1 MGWLLLVA
9 LGIMWAAFLF
19 PALRRTPGSTVPRR
33 TVPKRTVPRR
43 TVEDFERSM
52 DMLAETENGTQGR
65 WIVTPGKG
73 TTFIGSRARAQAR
86 ARERRRRILVVMIE
100 GVVLT
105 GLIGLVPPLRGMLYA
120 TAMLLL
126 ALGAYVWLL
135 LSMKVRHSG
144 VRDGTPSS
152 GSSAP
157 ARRGPARQ
165 RYAPDASS
173 RTARPAYDGLPASS
187 ADPAPIV
194 VRRASTVGA
203 AGV

>member
-1 MGWLLLVA
+1 MSSVS
-9 LGIMWAAFLF
+9 
-19 PALRRTPGSTVPRR
+19 RRTLPS
-33 TVPKRTVPRR
+33 K

-52 DMLAETENGTQGR
+52 DLLAETENGTQGR

-105 GLIGLVPPLRGMLYA
+105 GLIGLVPPLRGMLYG

-135 LSMKVRHSG
+135 LSIKVRHTG

-152 GSSAP
+152 GSSGLAHRGH
-157 ARRGPARQ
+157 ARP
-165 RYAPDASS
+165 RYAADASS
-173 RTARPAYDGLPASS
+173 RNARPAYDGLSAMS
-187 ADPAPIV
+187 ADPARIV

>member
-9 LGIMWAAFLF
+9 LGIMWVTFLF
-19 PALRRTPGSTVPRR
+19 PALRRTPTSTVSRR
-33 TVPKRTVPRR
+33 TLPSK

-52 DMLAETENGTQGR
+52 DLLAETENGTQGR

-86 ARERRRRILVVMIE
+86 ARERRRRILVVMME

-135 LSMKVRHSG
+135 LSMKVRHTG
-144 VRDGTPSS
+144 VREGTPSS
-152 GSSAP
+152 GSSASAHRGH
-157 ARRGPARQ
+157 ARP
-165 RYAPDASS
+165 RYAAGASS
-173 RTARPAYDGLPASS
+173 RNPRPAYDGLSAVS